1 MTQGLSTAVI
11 SPEQQA
17 QPFVPWSRNPEW
29 VPLVDPPVGTQG
41 LCMSWAVWE
50 GITNPVALTVSGAYT
65 VDWGDGLG
73 PVSYAS
79 GATAQ
84 KLLSW
89 SDYSAGTL
97 TSKGY
102 RQAVITIA
110 PQAGQLLTSA
120 YTFASEAPT

>member
-1 MTQGLSTAVI
+1 MTTTLIDQTAATAV
-11 SPEQQA
+11 
-17 QPFVPWSRNPEW
+17 
-29 VPLVDPPVGTQG
+29 
-41 LCMSWAVWE
+41 
-50 GITNPVALTVSGAYT
+50 

-79 GATAQ
+79 EATAQ